1 MDRNKILNIYLDVD
15 GVLKG
20 CASPKED
27 IERFLEFCLNNCVV
41 YWLTTY
47 CRGGVNYA
55 PRALLEEFDEE
66 LIVRLSKSVN
76 QTDWISSKVEAIDF
90 NTPFIWFDDTVLQY
104 EQDELLKHNA
114 EDSFFWVDRN
124 DPESA
129 RHMLEFVRKK
139 L

>member
-20 CASPKED
+20 CASPKKD

-55 PRALLEEFDEE
+55 PWVLSEEFDEE
-66 LIVRLSKSVN
+66 LIGRMNKSVN
-76 QTDWISSKVEAIDF
+76 QTDWIGSKVETIDF
-90 NTPFIWFDDTVLQY
+90 NTSFVWFDDNLFESEKCVLEAY
-104 EQDELLKHNA
+104 YVTDG
-114 EDSFFWVDRN
+114 FFRMGPR
-124 DPESA
+124 DPEMA
-129 RHMLEFVRKK
+129 RKTLSYLRGLE
-139 L
+139 

>member
-27 IERFLEFCLNNCVV
+27 IEKFLEFCLGNCIV

-47 CRGGVNYA
+47 CRGGINHA
-55 PRALLEEFDEE
+55 PRALSEEFNEE
-66 LIVRLSKSVN
+66 LIGHLSRSVN
-76 QTDWISSKVEAIDF
+76 QTDWIGSKVEAIDF
-90 NTPFIWFDDTVLQY
+90 NTPFAWFDDNIAQY
-104 EQDELLKHNA
+104 ERNELRRYNA

>member
-1 MDRNKILNIYLDVD
+1 MILNIYLDVD

-27 IERFLEFCLNNCVV
+27 IEKFLEFCLDNCVV

-47 CRGGVNYA
+47 CRGGVNCA
-55 PRALLEEFDEE
+55 PRALSEEFNDE
-66 LIVRLSKSVN
+66 LIGRLSKSVN
-76 QTDWISSKVEAIDF
+76 QTDWISSKVEAID
-90 NTPFIWFDDTVLQY
+90 NIAQY
-104 EQDELLKHNA
+104 ERNELKKRGV

-129 RHMLEFVRKK
+129 RYMLEFVRKNYEQD
-139 L
+139 

>member
-1 MDRNKILNIYLDVD
+1 MILNIYLDVD

-27 IERFLEFCLNNCVV
+27 IEKFLEFCLDNCVV

-47 CRGGVNYA
+47 CRDEINYA
-55 PRALLEEFDEE
+55 PRALSEEFDEK
-66 LIVRLSKSVN
+66 LVDRLSMSVN

-90 NTPFIWFDDTVLQY
+90 NTPFVWLDDNIAQY
-104 EQDELLKHNA
+104 ERDELKKRGV
-114 EDSFFWVDRN
+114 EESFFWVDRN

-129 RHMLEFVRKK
+129 RHMLEFCERKI
-139 L
+139 